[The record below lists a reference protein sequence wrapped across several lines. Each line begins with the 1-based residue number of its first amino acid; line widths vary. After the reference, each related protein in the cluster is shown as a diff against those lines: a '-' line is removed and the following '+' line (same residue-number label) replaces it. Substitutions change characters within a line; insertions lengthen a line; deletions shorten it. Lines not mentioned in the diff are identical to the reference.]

1 MDSDSIPQAFS
12 IEYTCDHSDWPL
24 QNKDIFANIADKT
37 LSAVKW
43 NRLCTISVLFTN
55 DAHIKNLNQ
64 TYREKDKSTNVLSFT
79 GYDENLLR
87 ILPQTESIPLGDII
101 FALETIQAEALEQNK
116 TFEHHLNH
124 LFVHG
129 LLHLLGYDHE
139 AEDDAKLMEQL
150 EIDILSTLLIPN
162 PYEAI
167 ETL

>member
-12 IEYTCDHSDWPL
+12 IEYTCDHNDWPL
-24 QNKDIFANIADKT
+24 QNEDIFADIAVKT

-43 NRLCTISVLFTN
+43 NRPCTISVLFTN
-55 DAHIKNLNQ
+55 DSHIKDLNQ

-101 FALETIQAEALEQNK
+101 FALETIQAEALGQSK